1 MHIHRHLLTIFIL
14 ANVLFA
20 CEDPKDSTT
29 KQCPQEDHGCQNTE
43 AQQKCTQEDTQC
55 IDSDSRQVCIDGVLS
70 TEFCTNGCFDG
81 ECLEC
86 LDGDLT
92 CLDDKTL
99 GYCLNSKYQKE
110 TCEFGCQDDE
120 CLPDPSDDV
129 DPYDW
134 GARDD
139 LEWEPD
145 IMPECEGEYGS
156 CLLTGSNCPSS
167 YISVNSTSEKK
178 KCIMQS
184 TLTQE
189 EIDAFDLSDNDK
201 LLCIK
206 GSIPGRYCRRVPPE
220 AIGENAEF
228 PILDGQI
235 CTQEQLNP
243 SPDTLRIHI
252 IDVGNGDSIWIQ
264 TPDGKN
270 ILVDG
275 GEAFAAALS
284 AGPAVIDYLD
294 FHGFPKGS
302 TFDGVILSHP
312 HSDHFGGFNT
322 IFKKGYYK
330 LRNYIDPVELDS
342 KEITTSTYK
351 KWIKIVKSEV
361 DKSKIYMPVSAHF
374 NTGDMFPEDIFG
386 SEVTAQ
392 YLFSRDKLSKSCSV
406 SGVMCKKRDINSL
419 SIFFKLSYGGRSFIF
434 AGDAGT
440 LDERDAV
447 KTVEAL
453 GNADEL
459 LDINFLKVCHHGSNT
474 SSSEEYLDRIW
485 QNTEFD
491 KRGAFISTGRRDYS
505 NTKTMRPEIVQ
516 RIMKRVPEKMFL
528 STNAGDDNKDNDKS
542 AFRDDNILIVVKENG
557 DYYAC
562 YEGVN

>member
-1 MHIHRHLLTIFIL
+1 MFKHKSLVIFLL
-14 ANVLFA
+14 A
-20 CEDPKDSTT
+20 CTSCSMYACDDSKDSAKPQCTAADT
-29 KQCPQEDHGCQNTE
+29 K
-43 AQQKCTQEDTQC
+43 C
-55 IDSDSRQVCIDGVLS
+55 IDSDSRQVCTDGQLT
-70 TEFCTNGCFDG
+70 TEPCDSGCYDG

-86 LDGDLT
+86 LDGDLK

-99 GYCLNSKYQKE
+99 GYCIESSYQKE
-110 TCEFGCQDDE
+110 PCPFGCQDGE
-120 CLPDPSDDV
+120 CLPDPTDDV

-134 GARDD
+134 GARDGLD
-139 LEWEPD
+139 WEPD
-145 IMPECEGEYGS
+145 IIPECEGEYGA

-167 YISVNSTSEKK
+167 YISLNSTSDKK
-178 KCIMQS
+178 KCTMQS
-184 TLTQE
+184 TLSQE
-189 EIDAFDLSDNDK
+189 EIDAFDLTDNEK

-206 GSIPGRYCRRVPPE
+206 GNVPGRYCRRVVPE
-220 AIGENAEF
+220 ATGEDSEF
-228 PILDGQI
+228 PIIDGQL
-235 CTQEQLNP
+235 CTPEQLNP

-270 ILVDG
+270 VLVDG
-275 GEAFAAALS
+275 GEAFALALS
-284 AGPAVIDYLD
+284 AGPAVVDYLD

-330 LRNYIDPVELDS
+330 LRNYIDPMAIGT

-351 KWIKIVKSEV
+351 KWIDIVKSEV
-361 DKSKIYMPVSAHF
+361 DSSNIYMPVSEFF

-406 SGVMCKKRDINSL
+406 SGVSCKKRDVNSV

-440 LDERDAV
+440 LDEKDAIDAV
-447 KTVEAL
+447 AAL
-453 GNADEL
+453 KNADEL

-474 SSSEEYLDRIW
+474 SSSEEFLDRIW
-485 QNTEFD
+485 D
-491 KRGAFISTGRRDYS
+491 KVPFEERGAFISSGRRDYGP
-505 NTKTMRPEIVQ
+505 TKTMRPEVVE
-516 RIMKRVPEKMFL
+516 RIRERVPEKMFL
-528 STNAGDDNKDNDKS
+528 STNAGDDNKDSDKE
-542 AFRDDNILIVVKENG
+542 AFRDDNILIVVQENG